1 MCAIIHI
8 SAVLL
13 TRYRNEDLRK
23 DELITNLDA
32 HLSQNATRLSKVESF
47 DQYYGT
53 RRTPFKA
60 RSSSAP
66 GVTSD
71 DGEVKSVVKAR
82 GRRTTKVKQ
91 EDECV
96 VIQTGVVYSG

>member
-1 MCAIIHI
+1 MI
-8 SAVLL
+8 LM
-13 TRYRNEDLRK
+13 RRRNEDLRK
-23 DELITNLDA
+23 DELVTNLDA
-32 HLSQNATRLSKVESF
+32 YLSQNATRLSKVESF
-47 DQYYGT
+47 DPYYGT

-91 EDECV
+91 EDEYVRTSTCM
-96 VIQTGVVYSG
+96 ISSG